1 MKEFQQLRK
10 DLWKVRTERSV
21 WGRKVWGAGRGFLAA
36 ESPAAFGARPAEK
49 SLPRDPA
56 LVLSTGKL
64 YKLNTL
70 LFS

>member
-1 MKEFQQLRK
+1 MEFVGEEGLEV
-10 DLWKVRTERSV
+10 L
-21 WGRKVWGAGRGFLAA
+21 GGGFLAA
-36 ESPAAFGARPAEK
+36 ESSAASGAQPAEK
-49 SLPRDPA
+49 SFPWDPA